1 MDLESAEPVG
11 IIGLGAIGLGVAK
24 SLLRAGITTHGCD
37 LNVDAVAEFESAGGI
52 AQATPAELGRHARI
66 IFLFVVNAAQ
76 ARDVL
81 FGEGG
86 LTQSNNA
93 AIVVCCVTMAPADV
107 IAINTELQALGVS
120 MVDAPTSGGVANA
133 AAGKTKFMVSGAPD
147 DVNAVNFA
155 LEAVADTVFR
165 IGDEVGQ
172 GATVKTVHQLLAG
185 VHIAAAMEALAL
197 GIKMGIDPQT
207 LYDVVTGCAGNSW
220 MFENRVPHVLGD
232 DYTPLS
238 AVDIFVKDLGLVL
251 DTGLK
256 QRFPLPLAA
265 AAHQQFLAASAAGYG
280 REDDAAVIKVYR
292 DLANLKL
299 PSKKA

>member
-1 MDLESAEPVG
+1 
-11 IIGLGAIGLGVAK
+11 
-24 SLLRAGITTHGCD
+24 
-37 LNVDAVAEFESAGGI
+37 
-52 AQATPAELGRHARI
+52 
-66 IFLFVVNAAQ
+66 
-76 ARDVL
+76 
-81 FGEGG
+81 
-86 LTQSNNA
+86 
-93 AIVVCCVTMAPADV
+93 MAPADV

-147 DVNAVNFA
+147 DVNAVYFA
-155 LEAVADTVFR
+155 LDAVADTVFR

-220 MFENRVPHVLGD
+220 MFKNRVPHVLGD

-251 DTGLK
+251 DTGLQ